1 AVHRMKGAFFIL
13 AQTEAGDLF
22 KITVD
27 YGTAD
32 GGDDSCA
39 VRRVGIRYF
48 DTLAAPAASISIL
61 RAGFLF
67 AAAGGEAGASHQL
80 LQFEDLGNDD
90 DNDLDSLYFERHAE
104 LRSLA
109 LVDEIDGAS
118 PMLASQVLHVA
129 HGEDAPQIYAAC
141 GAGARSSL
149 KIMRHGAEV
158 AELAVSELPAA
169 PGAVWVIGGDPDLI
183 VVSFASSTLVLQAG
197 EDDSL
202 EEAGDA
208 LGVALDE
215 ATLAVAAVA
224 GGGLVQVTRRAVRH
238 VRADGRVTE
247 WVAPAPIGCAAANA
261 RQAVVAL
268 QGGACVYF
276 ELDDDRGELRE
287 HAERLAV
294 AGGVTCLALAPVPP
308 TRLLAP
314 LVAVGCGDRTVRVHA
329 LAGGSLDAL
338 SLQAVAE
345 TPHAVMLA
353 DHGSPDL
360 YLYAGLRNGLL
371 VRARVDA
378 ATGDVDDTRTRFLGA
393 PATSTGGVR
402 LCAIGAGGVLALG
415 GGSAPWLCHVLRG
428 RVQATPLSYDALDC
442 AAGPLAGNAMVAV

>member
-1 AVHRMKGAFFIL
+1 ARVDASAHRLIALPGGGDGPSGVLVCLAGRIEFRHWTAAGGEAAVHGVRIPQLASSTAAAQAPTMVVASAVHRMKGAFFIL

-80 LQFEDLGNDD
+80 LQFENLGSDD
-90 DNDLDSLYFERHAE
+90 DDDDSPDALYFERHAE

-109 LVDEIDGAS
+109 LVDEVDGAS

-215 ATLAVAAVA
+215 ATLAVAPVA

-238 VRADGRVTE
+238 VRADGRVSE
-247 WVAPAPIGCAAANA
+247 W
-261 RQAVVAL
+261 
-268 QGGACVYF
+268 
-276 ELDDDRGELRE
+276 
-287 HAERLAV
+287 
-294 AGGVTCLALAPVPP
+294 
-308 TRLLAP
+308 
-314 LVAVGCGDRTVRVHA
+314 
-329 LAGGSLDAL
+329 
-338 SLQAVAE
+338 
-345 TPHAVMLA
+345 
-353 DHGSPDL
+353 
-360 YLYAGLRNGLL
+360 
-371 VRARVDA
+371 
-378 ATGDVDDTRTRFLGA
+378 
-393 PATSTGGVR
+393 
-402 LCAIGAGGVLALG
+402 
-415 GGSAPWLCHVLRG
+415 
-428 RVQATPLSYDALDC
+428 
-442 AAGPLAGNAMVAV
+442 